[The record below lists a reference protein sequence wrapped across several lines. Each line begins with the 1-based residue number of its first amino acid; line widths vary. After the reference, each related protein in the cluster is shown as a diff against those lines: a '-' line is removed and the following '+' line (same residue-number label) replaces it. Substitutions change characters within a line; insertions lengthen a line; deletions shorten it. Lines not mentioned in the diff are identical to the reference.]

1 MSYDNKMRNGRAF
14 GFTDSLVAA
23 ASLIVN
29 ENEDDRKDR
38 IARSKEPEQ
47 LDEVSKEK
55 LADYSAKASDARGHR
70 NLSTKKVDN
79 RHAGVKKASDK
90 LAKEEVDVVDEQY
103 LGTNDSEKLNGGKS
117 KDPRFRSPGSH
128 IDYHHRR
135 AGGHEKSPRGEVD
148 KHRFQVAKKLGY
160 MKEDSTEEKDSD
172 NPPFEGGKKVTGPSK
187 DKFGNVIKNKAKHLA
202 KQAMKDQQKE
212 EVDEST
218 QASHDHIYPKK
229 QAIKWKVK
237 PPAGTKNIH
246 PDSPYLKKKTEDVA
260 EAGMPS
266 SVIKHKESLANL
278 SDKEFHAKHGDK
290 DKATLV
296 GMARRHGYGKSNP
309 NHYVNRASRGSEG
322 SVDEA
327 VAWDDEQFLDW
338 ITESTEEDWDLYLD
352 SLTDAELAELEEG
365 ILGMVGR
372 GIGSAVKKAM
382 YNSKGEGRLST
393 AGRATSAERK
403 TKRIQKKIDAVKKKS
418 DDKNRLAKAK
428 SANSIANQKLKAMRQ
443 KEAETDYN
451 KPQTESKHLDPVGQ
465 EDGDINN
472 NGIPNDKS
480 DRYLKKRRATIK
492 KAIRKDI
499 DEAAPMATAKQ
510 QAGVDRIKRNIIK
523 KKAAANESMSVHV
536 KQDDKGTGY
545 TVTKVGSK
553 MKKHGGIKV
562 GEKMSDTH
570 IDDASDSGIKVHH
583 EAVNEAMG
591 DEKVRSSSQSAE
603 LAKHYYAK
611 AKQAQQQGDTTAA
624 AKFMSAAKSF
634 YRKSEG
640 MQGKEK
646 AGTPTGQSEEL
657 GVAITYWNEA
667 EVEEIEAAAD
677 IAEVRVTKAAK
688 SEPEHIGMQMRK
700 VISLGNKHQ
709 GVEFKNGSTDKVSPN
724 TAHAAMNRYNYAK
737 PGEKEELQKHM
748 AHSHDAL
755 KHIAAGKSLSDSP
768 AAKKESGLSIKSD
781 PTQMKRHGVQSTS
794 GHYN

>member
-23 ASLIVN
+23 ASLVVN
-29 ENEDDRKDR
+29 ENEADRKDR
-38 IARSKEPEQ
+38 IAKSKEPEQ

-55 LADYSAKASDARGHR
+55 LAAYSAKASDARGHR
-70 NLSTKKVDN
+70 KLSTKKVDN
-79 RHAGVKKASDK
+79 RYAGVAKAS
-90 LAKEEVDVVDEQY
+90 
-103 LGTNDSEKLNGGKS
+103 
-117 KDPRFRSPGSH
+117 
-128 IDYHHRR
+128 
-135 AGGHEKSPRGEVD
+135 
-148 KHRFQVAKKLGY
+148 KK
-160 MKEDSTEEKDSD
+160 MDEEKDSD

-212 EVDEST
+212 EVEPAETTNES
-218 QASHDHIYPKK
+218 
-229 QAIKWKVK
+229 
-237 PPAGTKNIH
+237 
-246 PDSPYLKKKTEDVA
+246 
-260 EAGMPS
+260 
-266 SVIKHKESLANL
+266 
-278 SDKEFHAKHGDK
+278 
-290 DKATLV
+290 
-296 GMARRHGYGKSNP
+296 
-309 NHYVNRASRGSEG
+309 
-322 SVDEA
+322 
-327 VAWDDEQFLDW
+327 WDDEQFLDW
-338 ITESTEEDWDLYLD
+338 IAESTEEDWDFYLD
-352 SLTDAELAELEEG
+352 SLTDDELAELEEG
-365 ILGMVGR
+365 ILSAVGR
-372 GIGSAVKKAM
+372 GIKSVAKKAVF
-382 YNSKGEGRLST
+382 NSKGEGRLST

-403 TKRIQKKIDAVKKKS
+403 TKNLQDKTAKIQKKTDT
-418 DDKNRLAKAK
+418 KNRLAKAK
-428 SANSIANQKLKAMRQ
+428 SAQSLAKQKLQAVKQKAR
-443 KEAETDYN
+443 ETDSS
-451 KPQTESKHLDPVGQ
+451 KPQIESKQLDPVGQ
-465 EDGDINN
+465 EDDDLNN
-472 NGIPNDKS
+472 NGVDNDKS

-492 KAIRKDI
+492 KAIRKDVE
-499 DEAAPMATAKQ
+499 EAAPMPTAKQ
-510 QAGVDRIKRNIIK
+510 QSGVDRIKAAIARKNEIDNDRYSHHRQGDK
-523 KKAAANESMSVHV
+523 KKAANESMSVHV

-570 IDDASDSGIKVHH
+570 IDDAGDSGIKVHH
-583 EAVNEAMG
+583 EAVNEDMG

-611 AKQAQQQGDTTAA
+611 AKQAQQQGDTVAA
-624 AKFMSAAKSF
+624 AKMMSAAKSF

-667 EVEEIEAAAD
+667 EVEEIEAADD

-700 VISLGNKHQ
+700 VISLGSKHQ
-709 GVEFKNGSTDKVSPN
+709 GVEFHNGGTEKVSSK
-724 TAHAAMNRYNYAK
+724 TAHAAMGRYNSAK

-755 KHIAAGKSLSDSP
+755 KHVASGKPLSDSP
-768 AAKKESGLSIKSD
+768 AAEKKGRGIDISQE
-781 PTQMKRHGVQSTS
+781 KRHGVTSKS